1 MTLTE
6 KIITIGAVVF
16 GTMITRFLP
25 FLIFPD
31 KKTPPKWII
40 KLGAVLPYAMM
51 GMLVIFSLK
60 DVQFSQFSYGI
71 PEIIAIL
78 ITISLHLWKRNM
90 LLSISA
96 GTLSYMTMVQ
106 YIFV

>member
-31 KKTPPKWII
+31 KKHR
-40 KLGAVLPYAMM
+40 LNG
-51 GMLVIFSLK
+51 
-60 DVQFSQFSYGI
+60 
-71 PEIIAIL
+71 
-78 ITISLHLWKRNM
+78 
-90 LLSISA
+90 LSNWVPSF
-96 GTLSYMTMVQ
+96 LMR
-106 YIFV
+106 